1 MILRHV
7 SEGLPLGLLMP
18 RLGSELPKPWP
29 SRGGLTVGGEQ
40 DPGMEARYLKGV
52 LPLLAEVKVGRSWA
66 ETH

>member
-1 MILRHV
+1 
-7 SEGLPLGLLMP
+7 MP